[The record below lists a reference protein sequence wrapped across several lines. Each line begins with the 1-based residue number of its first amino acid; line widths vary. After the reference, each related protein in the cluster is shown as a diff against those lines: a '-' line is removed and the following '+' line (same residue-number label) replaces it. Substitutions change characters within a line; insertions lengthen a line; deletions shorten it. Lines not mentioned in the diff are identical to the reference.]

1 VTPDTDAADQAVERM
16 RMRLAEAGY
25 PDWPVWWV
33 PNDQSPVGWNLK
45 WLPTDNPAVEWQ
57 AGVLAFPASC
67 PCWSCWYKN
76 SGDVGISYRCTMG
89 DCSHLGPP
97 TPPAELLR
105 RGS

>member
-1 VTPDTDAADQAVERM
+1 MTPDTDAADQAVERM

-67 PCWSCWYKN
+67 PCWSCW
-76 SGDVGISYRCTMG
+76 
-89 DCSHLGPP
+89 
-97 TPPAELLR
+97 
-105 RGS
+105 